1 MFFRA
6 SHKPGAKF
14 VYGIFGVQY
23 QGDEPTP
30 SRSDLIQQFDELI
43 DGKTHLD
50 RIVYPTKNKSFG
62 TRIWLSYW
70 KPDAYAAWWA
80 SDPVKAFWDALPDD
94 AGIWREILTVD
105 TRRTQNAVTAE
116 LKNGVNGLDGMESFT
131 EKIGYW
137 GCLRDRLLQS
147 SPDEKFPSSLTAM
160 PERVPES
167 DSIRPG
173 RTTITRLP
181 DNIMFLV
188 EGQDHSAM
196 TAEEKTYWFDEFDEL
211 VTGWM
216 HHLGDNA
223 ADNGLLDVR
232 MGYVPENGRFR
243 DLGPVNLDHN
253 RKIELFF
260 WMDMSKFERAGR
272 AHRGHVKLRKKF
284 MEAYCPVGKMG
295 NGVGKIT
302 LWEETSIMK
311 GNEIQAEY
319 IGCRDGTGFM
329 AYDKTDAVGST
340 VVVQ

>member
-23 QGDEPTP
+23 QGDEPTS
-30 SRSDLIQQFDELI
+30 SRLDLIQQFDELI
-43 DGKTHLD
+43 DEKAHLD

-70 KPDAYAAWWA
+70 TPDTYTAWWA
-80 SDPVKAFWDALPDD
+80 SDPVKAFWNALPDD

-105 TRRTQNAVTAE
+105 TGRTQNAVTAE
-116 LKNGVNGLDGMESFT
+116 LKNG
-131 EKIGYW
+131 
-137 GCLRDRLLQS
+137 S
-147 SPDEKFPSSLTAM
+147 SPDEKFPSSLAAM

-167 DSIRPG
+167 DSIRRG

-196 TAEEKTYWFDEFDEL
+196 TAEEKTYWFNEFDEL

-243 DLGPVNLDHN
+243 NLGPVNLDHN

-260 WMDMSKFERAGR
+260 WLDMSKFERAGPV
-272 AHRGHVKLRKKF
+272 HRGHVKLRKKF

-329 AYDKTDAVGST
+329 AYDKTDAVDST

>member
-23 QGDEPTP
+23 QGDESTP

-243 DLGPVNLDHN
+243 DL
-253 RKIELFF
+253 
-260 WMDMSKFERAGR
+260 
-272 AHRGHVKLRKKF
+272 
-284 MEAYCPVGKMG
+284 
-295 NGVGKIT
+295 
-302 LWEETSIMK
+302 
-311 GNEIQAEY
+311 
-319 IGCRDGTGFM
+319 
-329 AYDKTDAVGST
+329 
-340 VVVQ
+340 